1 LNSTLSTG
9 ACVAPS
15 ITDTPVMLAV
25 QLVASPVPTVPG
37 VQCTSSDGVN
47 AVPLLPLNV
56 NDGEVKLGV

>member
-1 LNSTLSTG
+1 
-9 ACVAPS
+9 
-15 ITDTPVMLAV
+15 MLAV